1 MGNGLMPP
9 ERKRKPRSPA
19 HAALSEVVEQVIAEH
34 QMSQSTFAQ
43 LAGLDVRQV
52 NALVCGQANPSY
64 ESLLLLCG
72 ALDTPLSELL
82 RRVEALTFTGEATAA
97 QLNERRAPDDAAP
110 DGWGRCR
117 DEGREA

>member
-1 MGNGLMPP
+1 MPP

-19 HAALSEVVEQVIAEH
+19 HAALGQVVEQVIAEH
-34 QMSQSTFAQ
+34 EISQSTFAQ

-72 ALDTPLSELL
+72 ALDIPLSELM
-82 RRVEALTFTGEATAA
+82 RRVEALAFAGEAIAA
-97 QLNERRAPDDAAP
+97 QLNQRRAPDDAAP
-110 DGWGRCR
+110 GVWGRCR